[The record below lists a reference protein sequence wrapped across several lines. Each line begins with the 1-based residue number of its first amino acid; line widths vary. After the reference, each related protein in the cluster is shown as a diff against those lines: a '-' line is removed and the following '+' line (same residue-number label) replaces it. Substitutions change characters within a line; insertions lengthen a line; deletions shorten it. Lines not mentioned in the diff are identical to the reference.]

1 MTNEELENIIFDLE
15 DYSLDR
21 EFVLK
26 NNSIEK
32 TADVIVK
39 EMLPSIQL
47 RMMNLSEIDKN
58 HFMQMEKRKEDNTIS
73 EDEEDYYFEYVSD
86 KFDEDIKERCLNQD
100 LWSTKE
106 EYQKKWEKQFP
117 KKAKEIESGASV
129 LLKEIESSNAKMEE
143 EQKNKVV
150 GINSKKD
157 REENLA
163 YLTFLRKE
171 LIGGFNRVLIDQ
183 MEYDNEG
190 VYEDLNLEVTKKVE
204 QVVEKEARLVVQP
217 YITKEVAES
226 YGDFSHSGPEVSASK
241 K

>member
-21 EFVLK
+21 ESVLK

-32 TADVIVK
+32 TAEDVVK
-39 EMLPSIQL
+39 ELLPSIQL
-47 RMMNLSEIDKN
+47 RMMNLSETDKSQ
-58 HFMQMEKRKEDNTIS
+58 FIKMEIEKDNR
-73 EDEEDYYFEYVSD
+73 ELEEDYYFKYVSD
-86 KFDEDIKERCLNQD
+86 KFNETIEERCLSQD
-100 LWSTKE
+100 LWSTEE
-106 EYQKKWEKQFP
+106 EYKEKWKKQFP
-117 KKAKEIESGASV
+117 EKAKKIEEMVSTLSTEIESNN
-129 LLKEIESSNAKMEE
+129 LQMEE